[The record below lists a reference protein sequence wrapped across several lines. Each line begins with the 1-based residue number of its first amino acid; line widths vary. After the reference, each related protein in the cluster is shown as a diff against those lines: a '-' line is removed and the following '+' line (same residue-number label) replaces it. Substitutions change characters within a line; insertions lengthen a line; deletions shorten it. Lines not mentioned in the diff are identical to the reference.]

1 MNERQKLWRSYEWK
15 VKDQES
21 KGFPF
26 LMSFE
31 VFCDAWTKSG
41 KLDQRTAGLNGYVM
55 TKRDYDLPY
64 SVDNYRIVTRGFS
77 KLDLGNHGDSE
88 FLSFRKSQGMAQMD
102 PKKAEIRKKKI
113 ANSRRNKRHSP
124 ETRAKMSAAKKGNQN
139 ARKTIR

>member
-1 MNERQKLWRSYEWK
+1 MTERQKLWRSYEWK

-21 KGFPF
+21 KGFSF

-31 VFCDAWTKSG
+31 EFCDAWMKSG
-41 KLDQRTAGLNGYVM
+41 KLDQRKAGWDGYVM
-55 TKRDYDLPY
+55 IKRNYDRPF
-64 SVDNYRIVTRGFS
+64 SVDNYRIVTRGFA
-77 KLDLGNHGDSE
+77 KMDLGNHGESE

-102 PKKAEIRKKKI
+102 PKKAEMRKKRI
-113 ANSRRNKRHSP
+113 AESRRNKRHSP